1 MPPTFIQGVEFRG
14 HMPPIGALSC
24 LVRDIFAVVI
34 VFLTVDG
41 EQELP
46 VHRQLINSPV
56 VITAL
61 TVVCMLWASGWRDIA
76 VWRRHSPAGDHGQLV
91 SSGS

>member
-1 MPPTFIQGVEFRG
+1 MPPTFIQGVEFGG

-24 LVRDIFAVVI
+24 LVRNIFVVVI

-76 VWRRHSPAGDHGQLV
+76 VRRRHSPAGDYGQLV